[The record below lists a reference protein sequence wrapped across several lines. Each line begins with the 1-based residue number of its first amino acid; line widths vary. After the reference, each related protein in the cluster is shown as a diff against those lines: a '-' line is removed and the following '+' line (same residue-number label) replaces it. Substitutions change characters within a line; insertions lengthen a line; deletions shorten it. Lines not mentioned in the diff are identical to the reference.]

1 MQATP
6 AQRVAVGW
14 RRPAVADAWALLC
27 ELENNIGSS
36 KAAATAGL
44 SVAKTATS
52 CAGVKRLHQR
62 YLRFSSCVLSF
73 SKPEIYY
80 ITDFT

>member
-36 KAAATAGL
+36 KAAATAGRECASDSDALRAEGASAL
-44 SVAKTATS
+44 SAV
-52 CAGVKRLHQR
+52 
-62 YLRFSSCVLSF
+62 FSHGFRALETHSYS
-73 SKPEIYY
+73 I
-80 ITDFT
+80 

>member
-36 KAAATAGL
+36 KAAAKQVAEGDSDELRGRQPTSAL
-44 SVAKTATS
+44 SAV
-52 CAGVKRLHQR
+52 
-62 YLRFSSCVLSF
+62 FSHGFRALETHSYS
-73 SKPEIYY
+73 I
-80 ITDFT
+80 

>member
-52 CAGVKRLHQR
+52 CAGVACICVISGF
-62 YLRFSSCVLSF
+62 FSWVWSF
-73 SKPEIYY
+73 GNTE
-80 ITDFT
+80 